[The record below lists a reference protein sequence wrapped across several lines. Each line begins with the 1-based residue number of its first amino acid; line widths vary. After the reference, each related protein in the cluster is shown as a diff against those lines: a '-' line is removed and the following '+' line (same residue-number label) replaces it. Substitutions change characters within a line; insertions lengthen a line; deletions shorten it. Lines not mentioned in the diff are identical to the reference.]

1 MKSKPSS
8 VEFHQEKKNKNL
20 GGFMEP
26 NVLRIHH
33 NEEPYV
39 EGRTES
45 GKKKKKKEGLIKAR
59 EILAFHFPY

>member
-1 MKSKPSS
+1 
-8 VEFHQEKKNKNL
+8 
-20 GGFMEP
+20 MEP

-45 GKKKKKKEGLIKAR
+45 GKKKKREGLIKAR

>member
-45 GKKKKKKEGLIKAR
+45 GKKKNFLYVVLRIHEHR
-59 EILAFHFPY
+59 VVP

>member
-1 MKSKPSS
+1 
-8 VEFHQEKKNKNL
+8 
-20 GGFMEP
+20 MEP